1 MNILSV
7 LASPRKQGNT
17 AILLKEYLKG
27 VEDLTPSAQIEK
39 IYLQSKNIQY
49 CTGCNTCQKSSQ
61 SQCVLKDDMQDIYKS
76 VEKAD
81 VLVFATPVYV
91 FNMSGQ
97 LKTFLDRL
105 YAVDH
110 NILLNKKIVLLTT
123 YGDIDEANAGVQNI
137 IKSIDMLSNYLGMK
151 FIQNLNVSTYE
162 VQVYENDQYKKAAYA
177 LGADILK
184 YL

>member
-7 LASPRKQGNT
+7 LASPRNQGNT

-27 VEDLTPSAQIEK
+27 VEGLTSQVEIET
-39 IYLQSKNIQY
+39 IYLQAKNIQY
-49 CTGCNTCQKSSQ
+49 CTGCNTCKKSSQ

-81 VLVFATPVYV
+81 VLILATPVYV
-91 FNMSGQ
+91 FNMTAQ

-110 NILLNKKIVLLTT
+110 NTLLNKKL
-123 YGDIDEANAGVQNI
+123 YC
-137 IKSIDMLSNYLGMK
+137 
-151 FIQNLNVSTYE
+151 
-162 VQVYENDQYKKAAYA
+162 
-177 LGADILK
+177 
-184 YL
+184 

>member
-27 VEDLTPSAQIEK
+27 VEDLTPSAQIET

-105 YAVDH
+105 HAVDY
-110 NILLNKKIVLLTT
+110 NTLFNKKIVLLTT
-123 YGDIDEANAGVQNI
+123 YGDSNEFNAGVPNI
-137 IKSIDMLSNYLGMK
+137 VQSIAMLSQYLGMK

-162 VQVYENDQYKKAAYA
+162 VEVSKNEQSKKAAYI
-177 LGADILK
+177 LGTEIIK
-184 YL
+184 Y